1 MRRGVL
7 TSAAAGNSGLDL
19 GNVCNVAPWMLSVA
33 ASSIDRWFVDR
44 IVLGNGKTIVVSA
57 ETEIDMYL
65 LPCTVSLW
73 QTMHCIVLLLQGASP
88 LTPSQRYQM
97 PRLHSPPTGK
107 KMMTKHV
114 MGHLGIWN

>member
-65 LPCTVSLW
+65 LRSLYCESV
-73 QTMHCIVLLLQGASP
+73 TNYALHCSSFAGSLSIN
-88 LTPSQRYQM
+88 TF
-97 PRLHSPPTGK
+97 PTLSNATLAFPANG
-107 KMMTKHV
+107 
-114 MGHLGIWN
+114 